1 MNYYIIYKPYKMI
14 SQFTS
19 SHKKKCLDVLDFKFP
34 KDVYPLGRLDENSEG
49 LLILTNDKKLNYKL
63 LTPTFEHKRVYLV
76 QLQGIINNEALKQLE
91 TGVDIA
97 LDSGLYNTKPC
108 KAKQVQKPE
117 NLATRGHAV
126 SERLP
131 TSWIELTLTE
141 GKFHQVRKMTAGVGF
156 PCLRLI
162 RTSIEDVRL
171 ENMQPGEVREL
182 KRDAIYKK
190 LNILPEED

>member
-19 SHKKKCLDVLDFKFP
+19 SHKKKCLDSLEFTFP

-63 LTPTFEHKRVYLV
+63 LNPEFEHKRIYLV
-76 QLQGIINNEALKQLE
+76 QLQGIITSQALKQME
-91 TGVDIA
+91 QGVTIA
-97 LDSGLYNTKPC
+97 LDAGPYTTKPC
-108 KAKQVQKPE
+108 KAKQVKKPE
-117 NLATRGHAV
+117 ILAPRGHPV

-162 RTSIEDVRL
+162 RIAIEELRL
-171 ENMQPGEVREL
+171 ENMQPGEVREV

-190 LNILPEED
+190 LHISTDND

>member
-19 SHKKKCLDVLDFKFP
+19 SHKKKCLDSLEFTFP

-63 LTPTFEHKRVYLV
+63 LNPEFEHKRIYLV
-76 QLQGIINNEALKQLE
+76 QLQGIITAQALKQME
-91 TGVDIA
+91 QGVTIA
-97 LDSGLYNTKPC
+97 LDAGPYTTKTC
-108 KAKQVQKPE
+108 KAKQVKNPE
-117 NLATRGHAV
+117 SLPLRGHPV

-162 RTSIEDVRL
+162 RIAIEELRL
-171 ENMQPGEVREL
+171 ENMQPGDVREL
-182 KRDAIYKK
+182 KRDAVYKK
-190 LNILPEED
+190 LHILIDND